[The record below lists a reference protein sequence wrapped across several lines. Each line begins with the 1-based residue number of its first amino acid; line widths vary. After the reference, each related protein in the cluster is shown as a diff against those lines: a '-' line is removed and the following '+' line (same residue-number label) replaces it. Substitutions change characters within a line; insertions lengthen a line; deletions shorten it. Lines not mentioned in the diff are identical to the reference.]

1 MSKKVSQSSKVIPF
15 LNEGDVDVVAPRPVY
30 MQTILTDKDGQVIV
44 DNLKYVKSLNGS
56 GFVISYTEKMSDFI
70 VSCKVASVVRVFVY
84 LAHHQNYAADGE
96 TYGYRCS
103 HKYLQTLLGLDRSTL
118 WDALKY
124 LKSKYLVHV
133 AKINGQ
139 YEFMV
144 NPNYV
149 TIGRDK
155 ASRIVE
161 WNKRWAETLRQQDS
175 ISR

>member
-1 MSKKVSQSSKVIPF
+1 MSRKVIQMPF
-15 LNEGDVDVVAPRPVY
+15 VTGEDLPVNPRRPTH
-30 MQTILTDKDGQVIV
+30 MHTTLTDKNGEVVAEHVAPI
-44 DNLKYVKSLNGS
+44 KSSNGS

-70 VSCKVASVVRVFVY
+70 ASTRAGSVVRVFVY

-96 TYGYRCS
+96 TFGFRCS
-103 HKYLQTLLGLDRSTL
+103 HKYLQTVLGLDRSTL
-118 WDALKY
+118 WDALKF
-124 LKSKYLVHV
+124 LKEKYLVHV

-155 ASRIVE
+155 ASRVVE
-161 WNKRWAETLRQQDS
+161 WNKRWNQTLLSQNRKL
-175 ISR
+175 